1 MKEMKCTDNKNGKVK
16 STGKVIGGICGVV
29 VLAGVTVTAFAA
41 GQKETAGCEGASR
54 INKIS
59 AVSEVSGVRD
69 ISAVNEI
76 SAVSA
81 ASAVSEASS
90 DRSADTYW
98 MKDMSVFGSNVT
110 DIAETYACESAM
122 EDGKRDDSQEKALKK
137 SFDEVNSEFL
147 KLKADLEKKE
157 ADRKT
162 LLGKEKD
169 WSNPGFQS
177 ELDSLEESMHDICDK
192 LSTVQDDAYYNLD
205 ALVYGSENYDVNYQ
219 KWDSVF
225 EAAASLQ
232 RRYFLQLSHI
242 YQKITD
248 KTTEIYEKYGLK
260 RDEKEHEYYYNGKKV
275 RYFEDGVW
283 EGQSF
288 SGSMSSGNDGEVDVF
303 ALRDKNGDL
312 TGFEVCDIDN
322 TKERVNEYYRSKENF
337 NFEGSANA
345 AQESAF

>member
-81 ASAVSEASS
+81 ASS

-122 EDGKRDDSQEKALKK
+122 ENGKRDDSQEKALKK

-169 WSNPGFQS
+169 WSNPGFQN

-312 TGFEVCDIDN
+312 TGFEVCDKDN
-322 TKERVNEYYRSKENF
+322 TKERVNEHYRSKENF
-337 NFEGSANA
+337 NFEGIANA

>member
-81 ASAVSEASS
+81 VSAASS
-90 DRSADTYW
+90 DSSEDTYW

-169 WSNPGFQS
+169 WSNPGFQN

-205 ALVYGSENYDVNYQ
+205 
-219 KWDSVF
+219 
-225 EAAASLQ
+225 
-232 RRYFLQLSHI
+232 
-242 YQKITD
+242 
-248 KTTEIYEKYGLK
+248 
-260 RDEKEHEYYYNGKKV
+260 
-275 RYFEDGVW
+275 
-283 EGQSF
+283 
-288 SGSMSSGNDGEVDVF
+288 SGSR
-303 ALRDKNGDL
+303 LL
-312 TGFEVCDIDN
+312 L
-322 TKERVNEYYRSKENF
+322 
-337 NFEGSANA
+337 
-345 AQESAF
+345 

>member
-81 ASAVSEASS
+81 ASS

>member
-81 ASAVSEASS
+81 ASS

-219 KWDSVF
+219 KWNSVF

>member
-41 GQKETAGCEGASR
+41 GQKETAGCEGVSR

-81 ASAVSEASS
+81 VSAASS

-205 ALVYGSENYDVNYQ
+205 ALVYGSKNYDVNYQ

-322 TKERVNEYYRSKENF
+322 TCLLYTSD
-337 NFEGSANA
+337 A
-345 AQESAF
+345 ADE

>member
-81 ASAVSEASS
+81 ASS

-122 EDGKRDDSQEKALKK
+122 EDGKRDDSQKKALKK

>member
-81 ASAVSEASS
+81 VSAASS

-169 WSNPGFQS
+169 WSNPGFQN